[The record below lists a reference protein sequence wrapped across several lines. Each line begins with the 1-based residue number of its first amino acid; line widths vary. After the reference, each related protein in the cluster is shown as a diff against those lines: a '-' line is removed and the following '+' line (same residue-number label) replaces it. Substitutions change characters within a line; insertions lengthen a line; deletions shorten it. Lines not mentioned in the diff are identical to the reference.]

1 MKDVLRYANK
11 LRRRSFETL
20 IFLETLLRSVSGSEI
35 DTKAVGAD
43 RVYGPH
49 WPATKYHKHY
59 GGFIRSY
66 LEKLK

>member
-1 MKDVLRYANK
+1 M
-11 LRRRSFETL
+11 RRQSFETL
-20 IFLETLLRSVSGSEI
+20 IFLEALLRSVSGSAI

-49 WPATKYHKHY
+49 WPATKHYKHY
-59 GGFIRSY
+59 EGFIRSY